1 MNEELILGT
10 ECKVK
15 ITLPVVGE
23 HTPYQYD
30 FDVELYVNPKKRLV
44 VDKYSCYPKE
54 EPEVSNY
61 EFIVPFDSAEVGVG
75 EMNVEVVAYIPD
87 EHFEDGLRTER
98 IRIESV
104 ATIIP

>member
-15 ITLPVVGE
+15 ITLPVVGGY
-23 HTPYQYD
+23 TPYQYE
-30 FDVELYVNPKKRLV
+30 FDVELYVNPKNRLV
-44 VDKYSCYPKE
+44 VKWDSCIPIEGTTYD
-54 EPEVSNY
+54 
-61 EFIVPFDSAEVGVG
+61 FIVPFDSAKVGVG
-75 EMNVEVVAYIPD
+75 DMNMEVVAYIPD
-87 EHFEDGLRTER
+87 EYFEDGLRTER

>member
-15 ITLPVVGE
+15 ITLPQVGE
-23 HTPYQYD
+23 YTPYQYT
-30 FDVELYVNPKKRLV
+30 FDVELYVNPKNRLV
-44 VDKYSCYPKE
+44 VEWSSCIPVE
-54 EPEVSNY
+54 GAFD
-61 EFIVPFDSAEVGVG
+61 FIVPFDSAKVGVG
-75 EMNVEVVAYIPD
+75 DMTVEVVAYIPD
-87 EHFEDGLRTER
+87 DHFEDGLRTER

>member
-15 ITLPVVGE
+15 ITLPKVGGY
-23 HTPYQYD
+23 TPYQYE

-44 VDKYSCYPKE
+44 VEWGSCIPVE
-54 EPEVSNY
+54 GTDGNFD
-61 EFIVPFDSAEVGVG
+61 FIVPFDSAKVGVG
-75 EMNVEVVAYIPD
+75 DMTVEVVAYIPD
-87 EHFEDGLRTER
+87 GHFEDGLRTER

>member
-15 ITLPVVGE
+15 ITLPTVGG
-23 HTPYQYD
+23 HSPYEYD
-30 FDVELYVNPKKRLV
+30 FDVELYVNPNNRLV
-44 VDKYSCYPKE
+44 VSKYSCFPVEGDKGI
-54 EPEVSNY
+54 
-61 EFIVPFDSAEVGVG
+61 FIVPFDSAKVGVG

-87 EHFEDGLRTER
+87 DHFEDGLRTER